1 MRVSE
6 YDAFGPWIYEIDE
19 DHPLPPLFVPYVE
32 HPETYRL
39 LFKVPRDIERRKATP
54 DMDLYDYVV
63 GVDDSG
69 IRVWSRR
76 EKAVET
82 AYLPFREIGGIRLY
96 QWLLK
101 GVCSI
106 YGCEGTITLPY
117 NTVSADTFWKLLDMV
132 RQTWLQ
138 EITAS
143 CGLERD
149 TGLVEEQVDIWLYN
163 QMRDLRD
170 RGIPF
175 AADAYQPYHSDF
187 RTGRRF
193 PWTKPEEFCGT
204 LYLHND
210 RELLLLRSG
219 KPEKKGEQKYSAE
232 FTAIPWTA
240 LRNVS
245 LEKSDRHEGTLIAS
259 FQLPGAT
266 LRTEADPGASAVVRY
281 LKSLE
286 AGIPIHP

>member
-32 HPETYRL
+32 DEKDYRL

-106 YGCEGTITLPY
+106 YGSTGTVTLPY

-132 RQTWLQ
+132 RQTWPQ
-138 EITAS
+138 EAAS
-143 CGLERD
+143 PRGLESD
-149 TGLVEEQVDIWLYN
+149 TGLAEEQVDIWLYN

-232 FTAIPWTA
+232 FTSIPWTA
-240 LRNVS
+240 LQKVS

-286 AGIPIHP
+286 AGIPMHP

>member
-32 HPETYRL
+32 HSEAYQM
-39 LFKVPRDIERRKATP
+39 LFKLPRDIERRKATP

-63 GVDDSG
+63 GVDETG
-69 IRVWSRR
+69 IRIWSRR

-106 YGCEGTITLPY
+106 YGNTGTVTLPY
-117 NTVSADTFWKLLDMV
+117 NTVSADIFWKLLGMV
-132 RQTWLQ
+132 RQTWPQ
-138 EITAS
+138 EAAS
-143 CGLERD
+143 PSGLECD
-149 TGLVEEQVDIWLYN
+149 TELVEEQVDIWLYN

-170 RGIPF
+170 RGILF

-187 RTGRRF
+187 RAGHRF

-204 LYLHND
+204 MYLHND

-240 LRNVS
+240 LQKVS
-245 LEKSDRHEGTLIAS
+245 LEKSDCHEGTLIAS

>member
-6 YDAFGPWIYEIDE
+6 YDAFGPWLYEIDE
-19 DHPLPPLFVPYVE
+19 DHPLPPLFVPCVE
-32 HPETYRL
+32 HPEDYRM
-39 LFKVPRDIERRKATP
+39 LFKIPRDIERRKATP

-63 GVDDSG
+63 GVDDDG

-82 AYLPFREIGGIRLY
+82 DHLPFREIGGVRLY

-106 YGCEGTITLPY
+106 YGREKTVTLPY
-117 NTVSADTFWKLLDMV
+117 NTVSADAFWKLLDMV
-132 RQTWLQ
+132 RQTWPQ
-138 EITAS
+138 ENTAPR
-143 CGLERD
+143 GLERD
-149 TGLVEEQVDIWLYN
+149 AGLVEEQVDIWLYN

-175 AADAYQPYHSDF
+175 TADAYQPYHSAF

-240 LRNVS
+240 LKSVTV
-245 LEKSDRHEGTLIAS
+245 EKSSCHVGTLVAA
-259 FQLPGAT
+259 FQLPGTT
-266 LRTEADPGASAVVRY
+266 LQTEADPGAAGVVRY

-286 AGIPIHP
+286 GHIPVHL

>member
-19 DHPLPPLFVPYVE
+19 DHPLPPLFVPCVE

-82 AYLPFREIGGIRLY
+82 DYLPLREIGGIRLY

-106 YGCEGTITLPY
+106 YGREKTVTLPY
-117 NTVSADTFWKLLDMV
+117 NTVSGDTFWKLLDMV
-132 RQTWLQ
+132 RQTWPK
-138 EITAS
+138 EDTAPRS
-143 CGLERD
+143 LERD
-149 TGLVEEQVDIWLYN
+149 AGLAEEQVDIWLYN

-175 AADAYQPYHSDF
+175 TADAYQPYHSDF

-240 LRNVS
+240 LENVTV
-245 LEKSDRHEGTLIAS
+245 EKSSCHERTLTAA
-259 FQLPGAT
+259 FRLPGTT
-266 LRTEADPGASAVVRY
+266 LQTEANPGDDGVVRY
-281 LKSLE
+281 LKSL
-286 AGIPIHP
+286 ADHIPVHP

>member
-19 DHPLPPLFVPYVE
+19 DHPLPPLFVPRVE
-32 HPETYRL
+32 HPENYRM
-39 LFKVPRDIERRKATP
+39 LFKIPRDIERRKATP

-63 GVDDSG
+63 GVDNSG

-76 EKAVET
+76 EKTVET

-106 YGCEGTITLPY
+106 YGGEKTVTLPY
-117 NTVSADTFWKLLDMV
+117 NTVSADAFWKLLYTV
-132 RQTWLQ
+132 RQTWPQ
-138 EITAS
+138 EDTAPR
-143 CGLERD
+143 GLERD
-149 TGLVEEQVDIWLYN
+149 AGLVEEQVDIWLYN
-163 QMRDLRD
+163 QLRDLRD

-175 AADAYQPYHSDF
+175 NADAYQPYHSAF

-193 PWTKPEEFCGT
+193 PWTKAEEFAGT
-204 LYLHND
+204 LYLHNE

-240 LRNVS
+240 LKSVS
-245 LEKSDRHEGTLIAS
+245 LEKSGCYEGTLIAA

-266 LRTEADPGASAVVRY
+266 LRTEADPGAVGVVRY
-281 LKSLE
+281 LSSL
-286 AGIPIHP
+286 ADNISLHP

>member
-6 YDAFGPWIYEIDE
+6 YDAFGPWAYEVDE

-32 HPETYRL
+32 NEKVYRM
-39 LFKVPRDIERRKATP
+39 LFKLPRDIERRKATP

-63 GVDDSG
+63 GVDDG
-69 IRVWSRR
+69 GLRVWSRR

-82 AYLPFREIGGIRLY
+82 AYLPFQEIGGVRLY
-96 QWLLK
+96 QRLLK

-106 YGCEGTITLPY
+106 YGREETVTLPY
-117 NTVSADTFWKLLDMV
+117 NTVSADTFWKLLNMIC
-132 RQTWLQ
+132 QTWPQ
-138 EITAS
+138 EAS
-143 CGLERD
+143 VPYGLERD
-149 TGLVEEQVDIWLYN
+149 SGLVEEKVDIWLYN
-163 QMRDLRD
+163 QLRDLRD

-175 AADAYQPYHSDF
+175 TADAYQPYHSAF

-193 PWTKPEEFCGT
+193 PWTKPEEFAGT

-240 LRNVS
+240 LESVS
-245 LEKSDRHEGTLIAS
+245 VEKSSCHERTLVAT
-259 FQLPGAT
+259 FRLPGTT
-266 LRTEADPGASAVVRY
+266 LQTEADPGAAGVVRY
-281 LKSLE
+281 LKSMTDNILV
-286 AGIPIHP
+286 HP